1 MKNKE
6 IKWGYYLKVR
16 FKEKYSGRKIWY
28 FNNCY
33 LCDCVNTV
41 FTDKEDCEGWISE
54 LMHSW
59 HYPYLEGKN
68 IESIT
73 IHRTRI

>member
-1 MKNKE
+1 MSKT
-6 IKWGYYLKVR
+6 KWGYYLKVV
-16 FKEKYSGRKIWY
+16 FKEKYDGRKIWY

-41 FTDKEDCEGWISE
+41 FTDKDTCQGWISS
-54 LMHSW
+54 LMNKNQ
-59 HYPYLEGKN
+59 YPYMNGKN

-73 IHRTRI
+73 IHKIRI